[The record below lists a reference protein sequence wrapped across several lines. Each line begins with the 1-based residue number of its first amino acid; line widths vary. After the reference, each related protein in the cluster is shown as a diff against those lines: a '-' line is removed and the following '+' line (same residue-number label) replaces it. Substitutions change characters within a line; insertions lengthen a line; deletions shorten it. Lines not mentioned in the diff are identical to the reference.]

1 MSDYDN
7 IQNALNHIDPQDRE
21 TWFRMGAA
29 IKDELGENGFEMWD
43 NWSRQ
48 SDNYKQQDAQSVWKS
63 IKVGHIHIASL
74 FKTARENGYRP
85 EKPYTP
91 PSAEELAKRSQIAQE
106 KQQAEANRIA
116 QAHAKAE
123 KTAYGIWQNASPAD
137 PKHAYAQSKGLDV
150 DILKGIRQNEYQG
163 KKQLIIPLYA
173 DKKLVNVQTIDED
186 GNKKFLNGGQKQGA
200 YTIIGDFKQNQQGI
214 ILAEGFATAASV
226 HEATGKPVVVAFD
239 AGNLKAVSE
248 KLLNVLPENVPVYF
262 AADQDP
268 SQTGLHK
275 AQAAAE
281 VWGERAQILLP
292 EFSPTQIQQYQ
303 QEKGADKVPT
313 DFNDLHKLAG
323 IDAVRERFGLAMV
336 QETEIETEADFR
348 QPEME
353 HVKPELS
360 REELLKNNYWRVANG
375 YDPLPETPKPEP
387 QQNFRQPENVEPQ
400 EIRTAWNDFPPVIS
414 NGKLGDLK
422 NEPEYPAAKAGD
434 VVQSALLV
442 EKLLKDETIQEIK
455 NLIGDNQPILVPI
468 QSEEVSGKNRI
479 PHATARALADKLG
492 LQVDTD
498 IVQSNTVKRTD
509 TGIYHRYVAPPE
521 FKGEVKAGQSY
532 LIVDDTL
539 SVGGTIATL
548 KGYIE
553 NNGGKVIGS
562 TVMTA
567 HDLKVNI
574 AIEPNMLQSLQ
585 QKQGLNEYWKQ
596 EFGYGVDKLT
606 QQEAGHLR
614 KPTLE
619 QIQERVQEARQ
630 NLPQNKELNHEQ
642 TTQSVETQQRPVH
655 PTSEIDGASISGT
668 GTVWQGRGQVLQ
680 SVLQQPQP
688 PRNEEISILTQTAT
702 SMQDVAVSFDK
713 KENIMVNQNEKYDPL
728 AYLDEPEHT
737 HSYLPIDLSQAHAM
751 PEREVQTQVLQAM
764 QSRQL
769 SSNLQ
774 QLHDNI
780 QAAVDSNDAQAFAQH
795 YAAYS
800 SVNSAFNAMSDD
812 TNLRQEL
819 GMQPHVMSNGNE
831 IWGALIDEYP
841 DVEKSLP
848 MMDKI
853 DVMVNQTLVQ
863 KPEFAV
869 ATEQFRQPENPEP
882 KAESQTKLTNEST
895 QATTS
900 ENDVVASISEKEQ
913 NMGNSNVARL
923 DGIRLNWSENSQDT
937 NLHFK
942 DLDRLQ
948 EWFKQNNPSISLAE
962 KGYNK
967 NNITLF
973 LTDANG
979 EKHEITKRIDV
990 SVTGNDFNPN
1000 NMHIAE
1006 YRPIV
1011 ELLAAYG
1018 IEQEKNRAI
1027 PQNQDL
1033 SEPEFKQPE
1042 NEREPD
1048 FYDYNFEDLPKE
1060 RPQVIQNQATEPK
1073 FDLPN
1078 SIEYE
1083 AFQREIDP
1091 AEPEKTEFRQPEN
1104 TSVAQT
1110 TPTTE
1115 LEIEEPGEAKNEPER
1130 PAPEQ
1135 EKPNTG
1141 LDYEVPEHLRSR
1153 MVALDTQRF
1162 RLMNH
1167 EMGAHLLRYT
1177 APDNPKTVLFE
1188 DKGKSIHTAK
1198 DDKQTIQDMLD
1209 VAKAKGWDSIKIS
1222 GSQEFKQQ
1230 MWLEAESRGITT
1242 KGYKPSPEDLAILE
1256 RRREERA
1263 TNSIAEVEKLK
1274 QQSAVPEHPN
1284 GSTQTIPQEAVRAA
1298 DTVKTY
1304 ATQAQQTSS
1313 PKPSNAAKA
1322 QYESKLA
1329 TLPTQEQHK
1338 ARFYE
1343 RQALAAMRHMPAE
1356 FHEKTRQAIYEN
1368 QTDLIR
1374 DGKYHAPDPMKSVER
1389 QPEKAQEKAHEQHRS
1404 RDDDWEMER

>member
-48 SDNYKQQDAQSVWKS
+48 ADNYKQTDAQSVWKS
-63 IKVGHIHIASL
+63 IKTGHIHIATL
-74 FKTARENGYRP
+74 FKVARENGYRP
-85 EKPYTP
+85 ERPYTP
-91 PSAEELAKRSQIAQE
+91 PSPETLAQRAREAQE
-106 KQQAEANRIA
+106 KQRAEAERIA

-123 KTAYGIWQNASPAD
+123 KTAYGIWKNASPAD
-137 PKHAYAQSKGLDV
+137 PKHAYAQNKGLGLSEATMSV
-150 DILKGIRQNEYQG
+150 IRQNEYNG
-163 KKQLIIPLYA
+163 KKQLIIPMYSE
-173 DKKLVNVQTIDED
+173 KKLVNVQTIDED

-239 AGNLKAVSE
+239 AGNLRAVSE

-262 AADQDP
+262 AADQDLN
-268 SQTGLHK
+268 QTGLHK

-292 EFSPTQIQQYQ
+292 EFSDKQIAEF
-303 QEKGADKVPT
+303 QEKFGENKIPT

-323 IDAVRERFGLAMV
+323 IDAVRERFDGLAMAR
-336 QETEIETEADFR
+336 EPEMKADTDFR

-375 YDPLPETPKPEP
+375 YDPLPEQEI
-387 QQNFRQPENVEPQ
+387 RQPENAEPQ

-442 EKLLKDETIQEIK
+442 EKLLKDETVQEIK

-468 QSEEVSGKNRI
+468 QSEEASGKNRI
-479 PHATARALADKLG
+479 PQATAFALAEKLG
-492 LQVDTD
+492 LQVDES
-498 IVQSNTVKRTD
+498 IYQSNTAKRTD

-521 FKGEVKAGQSY
+521 FKGEVQAGKSY

-567 HDLKVNI
+567 HALKVDI
-574 AIEPNMLQSLQ
+574 PIQPNMLQSLQ

-630 NLPQNKELNHEQ
+630 NLSQNKELNHEQ

-655 PTSEIDGASISGT
+655 PAPEIDRTGISRTETVRT
-668 GTVWQGRGQVLQ
+668 GEREVSQ
-680 SVLQQPQP
+680 SVFQQPQP
-688 PRNEEISILTQTAT
+688 PRNEEVSPPTQAAT
-702 SMQDVAVSFDK
+702 SEKDVAVSFSE
-713 KENIMVNQNEKYDPL
+713 KENSMENENPQKHDLP
-728 AYLDEPEHT
+728 EPE
-737 HSYLPIDLSQAHAM
+737 
-751 PEREVQTQVLQAM
+751 
-764 QSRQL
+764 
-769 SSNLQ
+769 
-774 QLHDNI
+774 
-780 QAAVDSNDAQAFAQH
+780 
-795 YAAYS
+795 
-800 SVNSAFNAMSDD
+800 
-812 TNLRQEL
+812 
-819 GMQPHVMSNGNE
+819 
-831 IWGALIDEYP
+831 
-841 DVEKSLP
+841 
-848 MMDKI
+848 
-853 DVMVNQTLVQ
+853 
-863 KPEFAV
+863 
-869 ATEQFRQPENPEP
+869 FRQPEN
-882 KAESQTKLTNEST
+882 
-895 QATTS
+895 
-900 ENDVVASISEKEQ
+900 
-913 NMGNSNVARL
+913 
-923 DGIRLNWSENSQDT
+923 
-937 NLHFK
+937 
-942 DLDRLQ
+942 
-948 EWFKQNNPSISLAE
+948 
-962 KGYNK
+962 
-967 NNITLF
+967 
-973 LTDANG
+973 
-979 EKHEITKRIDV
+979 
-990 SVTGNDFNPN
+990 
-1000 NMHIAE
+1000 
-1006 YRPIV
+1006 
-1011 ELLAAYG
+1011 
-1018 IEQEKNRAI
+1018 
-1027 PQNQDL
+1027 
-1033 SEPEFKQPE
+1033 
-1042 NEREPD
+1042 ERTPD

-1060 RPQVIQNQATEPK
+1060 RPQVAQNPDPSPELADDEKISLVPPVHHQENQADEPEPE
-1073 FDLPN
+1073 LPN
-1078 SIEYE
+1078 TIEYE

-1104 TSVAQT
+1104 PSVAQT
-1110 TPTTE
+1110 PLTTE
-1115 LEIEEPGEAKNEPER
+1115 LETEEPGETKNEPER

-1135 EKPNTG
+1135 EKSQANTG
-1141 LDYEVPEHLRSR
+1141 LDYTIPAHLQSR
-1153 MVALDTQRF
+1153 MVAVDAQRF
-1162 RLMNH
+1162 RVMNH

-1177 APDNPKTVLFE
+1177 APDNPQTVLFE
-1188 DKGKSIHTAK
+1188 DKGKTIQTAR

-1230 MWLEAESRGITT
+1230 MWLEAESRGIAT

-1263 TNSIAEVEKLK
+1263 TNSIAEAEKLK
-1274 QQSAVPEHPN
+1274 QQSATPERPE
-1284 GSTQTIPQEAVRAA
+1284 STMKTIPTEAVKAA
-1298 DTVKTY
+1298 DTVKAH
-1304 ATQAQQTSS
+1304 ATQAQQTNA
-1313 PKPSNAAKA
+1313 PKPSDTAKA

-1329 TLPTQEQHK
+1329 TLPTEQQHK

-1374 DGKYHAPDPMKSVER
+1374 NGKYHAPDPAKTQDR
-1389 QPEKAQEKAHEQHRS
+1389 QPEKAQEKAHERAPS
-1404 RDDDWEMER
+1404 RDDWEMER

>member
-48 SDNYKQQDAQSVWKS
+48 ADNYKQTDAQSVWKS
-63 IKVGHIHIASL
+63 IKTGHIHIATL
-74 FKTARENGYRP
+74 FKVARENGYRP
-85 EKPYTP
+85 EHPYTP
-91 PSAEELAKRSQIAQE
+91 PSPETLAQRAQIAQE
-106 KQQAEANRIA
+106 KQRAEAERIA

-137 PKHAYAQSKGLDV
+137 PKHAYAQNKGLELSEAAMNV
-150 DILKGIRQNEYQG
+150 IRQNEYNG
-163 KKQLIIPLYA
+163 KKQLIIPLYS

-200 YTIIGDFKQNQQGI
+200 YTIIGDFKQNQKGI

-292 EFSPTQIQQYQ
+292 EFSPAQIQQYQ

-323 IDAVRERFGLAMV
+323 IDAVRERFGLEMAR
-336 QETEIETEADFR
+336 EPEIKAEADFR

-375 YDPLPETPKPEP
+375 YEPLPETPKSES
-387 QQNFRQPENVEPQ
+387 QQDFRQPENAEPQ
-400 EIRTAWNDFPPVIS
+400 EIRTSWNDFPPVIS

-442 EKLLKDETIQEIK
+442 EKLLKDETVQEIK

-468 QSEEVSGKNRI
+468 QSEEASGKNRI
-479 PHATARALADKLG
+479 PQATAFALAEKLG
-492 LQVDTD
+492 LQVDEN
-498 IVQSNTVKRTD
+498 IYQSNTAKRTD
-509 TGIYHRYVAPPE
+509 TGIYHRYVSPPE
-521 FKGEVKAGQSY
+521 FKGEVQTGKSY

-567 HDLKVNI
+567 HALKVDI
-574 AIEPNMLQSLQ
+574 PIQPNMLQSLQ
-585 QKQGLNEYWKQ
+585 QKQGLDEYWRN

-619 QIQERVQEARQ
+619 QIQERVQEAQQ
-630 NLPQNKELNHEQ
+630 NLNLSENKELNHEQ
-642 TTQSVETQQRPVH
+642 STQSAEAEQRPVH
-655 PTSEIDGASISGT
+655 PAPEIDGRTT
-668 GTVWQGRGQVLQ
+668 GGIEAVRTGEREVSQ
-680 SVLQQPQP
+680 SVFQQPQP
-688 PRNEEISILTQTAT
+688 PKNEE
-702 SMQDVAVSFDK
+702 VS
-713 KENIMVNQNEKYDPL
+713 P
-728 AYLDEPEHT
+728 P
-737 HSYLPIDLSQAHAM
+737 
-751 PEREVQTQVLQAM
+751 
-764 QSRQL
+764 
-769 SSNLQ
+769 
-774 QLHDNI
+774 
-780 QAAVDSNDAQAFAQH
+780 
-795 YAAYS
+795 
-800 SVNSAFNAMSDD
+800 
-812 TNLRQEL
+812 
-819 GMQPHVMSNGNE
+819 
-831 IWGALIDEYP
+831 
-841 DVEKSLP
+841 
-848 MMDKI
+848 
-853 DVMVNQTLVQ
+853 
-863 KPEFAV
+863 
-869 ATEQFRQPENPEP
+869 
-882 KAESQTKLTNEST
+882 
-895 QATTS
+895 TTS
-900 ENDVVASISEKEQ
+900 ENDVAVSFSEKE
-913 NMGNSNVARL
+913 NSM
-923 DGIRLNWSENSQDT
+923 D
-937 NLHFK
+937 
-942 DLDRLQ
+942 
-948 EWFKQNNPSISLAE
+948 
-962 KGYNK
+962 
-967 NNITLF
+967 
-973 LTDANG
+973 
-979 EKHEITKRIDV
+979 
-990 SVTGNDFNPN
+990 NPN
-1000 NMHIAE
+1000 
-1006 YRPIV
+1006 
-1011 ELLAAYG
+1011 
-1018 IEQEKNRAI
+1018 QT
-1027 PQNQDL
+1027 D
-1033 SEPEFKQPE
+1033 
-1042 NEREPD
+1042 
-1048 FYDYNFEDLPKE
+1048 
-1060 RPQVIQNQATEPK
+1060 
-1073 FDLPN
+1073 
-1078 SIEYE
+1078 
-1083 AFQREIDP
+1083 
-1091 AEPEKTEFRQPEN
+1091 FRQPEPETATSEKDVAVSVSETNQAEQSKQPKYPSLEPDEPEQEMPN
-1104 TSVAQT
+1104 TIEYDGFQHEIRQPESPSVVQT
-1110 TPTTE
+1110 PPTTASE
-1115 LEIEEPGEAKNEPER
+1115 TDEPKQEKSEPER

-1135 EKPNTG
+1135 EKSQANTG
-1141 LDYEVPEHLRSR
+1141 LDYEVPEHLKSR
-1153 MVALDTQRF
+1153 MVAVDTQRF
-1162 RLMNH
+1162 RLVGY

-1188 DKGKSIHTAK
+1188 DKGKTIHTAR

-1230 MWLEAESRGITT
+1230 MWLEAESRGIAT

-1263 TNSIAEVEKLK
+1263 TNSIAEAEKLK
-1274 QQSAVPEHPN
+1274 QQSVTPERPK
-1284 GSTQTIPQEAVRAA
+1284 STMKIIPTEAVKAA
-1298 DTVKTY
+1298 DTVKAH
-1304 ATQAQQTSS
+1304 ATQAQQTNT
-1313 PKPSNAAKA
+1313 PKPSDTAKS

-1329 TLPTQEQHK
+1329 TLPTEQQHK

-1368 QTDLIR
+1368 QSDLIR
-1374 DGKYHAPDPMKSVER
+1374 NAKYHAPDPMKSVER
-1389 QPEKAQEKAHEQHRS
+1389 QPEKAQEKAHERASS
-1404 RDDDWEMER
+1404 RDDWEMER

>member
-7 IQNALNHIDPQDRE
+7 IRNALNHIDPQDRE

-48 SDNYKQQDAQSVWKS
+48 AENYKQTDAQSVWKS
-63 IKVGHIHIASL
+63 IKTGHIHIATL
-74 FKTARENGYRP
+74 FKMARENGYRP
-85 EKPYTP
+85 ERPYTP
-91 PSAEELAKRSQIAQE
+91 PSPETLAQRAQIAQE
-106 KQQAEANRIA
+106 KQRAEVERIA

-123 KTAYGIWQNASPAD
+123 KTAYGIWKNASPAD
-137 PKHAYAQSKGLDV
+137 PKHTYAQNKGLG
-150 DILKGIRQNEYQG
+150 LSEAAMSAMRQNEYNG
-163 KKQLIIPLYA
+163 KKQLIIPLYSE
-173 DKKLVNVQTIDED
+173 KKLVNVQTIDED

-268 SQTGLHK
+268 NQTGLHK

-292 EFSPTQIQQYQ
+292 EFSDKQIAEFQQKFG
-303 QEKGADKVPT
+303 ENKIPT

-323 IDAVRERFGLAMV
+323 LDAVRERFGLAIS
-336 QETEIETEADFR
+336 QETEMKAETDFR

-360 REELLKNNYWRVANG
+360 REELLKNNYWRMANG
-375 YDPLPETPKPEP
+375 YDPLPEQEI
-387 QQNFRQPENVEPQ
+387 RQPENTEPQ

-442 EKLLKDETIQEIK
+442 EKLLKDETVQEIK

-468 QSEEVSGKNRI
+468 QSEEASGKNRI
-479 PHATARALADKLG
+479 PHATAHALADKLG

-498 IVQSNTVKRTD
+498 IVQSNAVKRTD

-521 FKGEVKAGQSY
+521 FKGEVQAGKSY

-539 SVGGTIATL
+539 SVGGTIAAL

-574 AIEPNMLQSLQ
+574 AIQPNMLQSLE

-630 NLPQNKELNHEQ
+630 NLNLSQNRELNHEQ
-642 TTQSVETQQRPVH
+642 TTQSVETQQRPIH
-655 PTSEIDGASISGT
+655 PTSEIDGARISGT
-668 GTVWQGRGQVLQ
+668 ETVWQGRGQVLQ
-680 SVLQQPQP
+680 GVFQQPQP
-688 PRNEEISILTQTAT
+688 PRNEEVSPPTQAAT
-702 SMQDVAVSFDK
+702 SENDVAVSFSE
-713 KENIMVNQNEKYDPL
+713 KENSMENQNPQKHDLP
-728 AYLDEPEHT
+728 EPE
-737 HSYLPIDLSQAHAM
+737 
-751 PEREVQTQVLQAM
+751 
-764 QSRQL
+764 
-769 SSNLQ
+769 
-774 QLHDNI
+774 
-780 QAAVDSNDAQAFAQH
+780 
-795 YAAYS
+795 
-800 SVNSAFNAMSDD
+800 
-812 TNLRQEL
+812 
-819 GMQPHVMSNGNE
+819 
-831 IWGALIDEYP
+831 
-841 DVEKSLP
+841 
-848 MMDKI
+848 
-853 DVMVNQTLVQ
+853 
-863 KPEFAV
+863 
-869 ATEQFRQPENPEP
+869 FRQPENE
-882 KAESQTKLTNEST
+882 
-895 QATTS
+895 
-900 ENDVVASISEKEQ
+900 
-913 NMGNSNVARL
+913 
-923 DGIRLNWSENSQDT
+923 
-937 NLHFK
+937 
-942 DLDRLQ
+942 
-948 EWFKQNNPSISLAE
+948 
-962 KGYNK
+962 
-967 NNITLF
+967 
-973 LTDANG
+973 
-979 EKHEITKRIDV
+979 
-990 SVTGNDFNPN
+990 
-1000 NMHIAE
+1000 
-1006 YRPIV
+1006 
-1011 ELLAAYG
+1011 
-1018 IEQEKNRAI
+1018 RA
-1027 PQNQDL
+1027 
-1033 SEPEFKQPE
+1033 
-1042 NEREPD
+1042 PD

-1060 RPQVIQNQATEPK
+1060 RPQVAQNQQEAQTPEPEPPPAD
-1073 FDLPN
+1073 FRQPERPN
-1078 SIEYE
+1078 LEPDEPEQEMHNTIEYA

-1091 AEPEKTEFRQPEN
+1091 AEPEKTDFRQPESP
-1104 TSVAQT
+1104 SVAQT
-1110 TPTTE
+1110 PPTTK
-1115 LEIEEPGEAKNEPER
+1115 LETEEPK
-1130 PAPEQ
+1130 Q
-1135 EKPNTG
+1135 EKSQANTG
-1141 LDYEVPEHLRSR
+1141 LDYTIPAHLQSR
-1153 MVALDTQRF
+1153 MVAVDTQRF
-1162 RLMNH
+1162 RVMNH

-1177 APDNPKTVLFE
+1177 APDNPQTMLFE
-1188 DKGKSIHTAK
+1188 DKGKTIQTAR

-1230 MWLEAESRGITT
+1230 MWLEAESRGIAT

-1263 TNSIAEVEKLK
+1263 TNSIAEAEKLK
-1274 QQSAVPEHPN
+1274 RQSAVPERPD
-1284 GSTQTIPQEAVRAA
+1284 SVSKTIPQEAVKAA
-1298 DTVKTY
+1298 DTVQAH
-1304 ATQAQQTSS
+1304 ATQAQQTNA
-1313 PKPSNAAKA
+1313 PKPSDTAKA

-1329 TLPTQEQHK
+1329 TLPTEQQHK

-1356 FHEKTRQAIYEN
+1356 FHEKMRQAIYEN

-1389 QPEKAQEKAHEQHRS
+1389 QPEKAQEKAHERAPS
-1404 RDDDWEMER
+1404 RDDWEMER